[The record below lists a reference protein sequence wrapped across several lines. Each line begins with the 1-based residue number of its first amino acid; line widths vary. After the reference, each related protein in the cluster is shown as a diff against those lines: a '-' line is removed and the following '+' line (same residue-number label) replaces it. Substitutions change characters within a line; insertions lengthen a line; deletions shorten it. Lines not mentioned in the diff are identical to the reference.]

1 MNKSRYYVLIVLLF
15 LAACTPQ
22 PTPTPIP
29 TDTLTPTAT
38 ISPTPTFTPTQTFTP
53 SPTPEPEWYQVL
65 DESYSLMEY
74 RYGTVTDPAARRYAT
89 LEDALAGN
97 GNYDRLGILPAY
109 VAILGEETRDGR
121 TFYQLNVGWME
132 AGKVTLFEPSTF
144 HGLLLTREV
153 AFRFGWVLEDT
164 ISVNAEG
171 TPIRHT
177 TATRRCARCQR

>member
-1 MNKSRYYVLIVLLF
+1 
-15 LAACTPQ
+15 
-22 PTPTPIP
+22 
-29 TDTLTPTAT
+29 
-38 ISPTPTFTPTQTFTP
+38 
-53 SPTPEPEWYQVL
+53 
-65 DESYSLMEY
+65 MEY

-121 TFYQLNVGWME
+121 TFYQFNVGWME

-144 HGLLLTREV
+144 RGLLLTREV

-164 ISVNAEG
+164 IRL
-171 TPIRHT
+171 TPKEPHPGIPPLPGG
-177 TATRRCARCQR
+177 ARGASGNR